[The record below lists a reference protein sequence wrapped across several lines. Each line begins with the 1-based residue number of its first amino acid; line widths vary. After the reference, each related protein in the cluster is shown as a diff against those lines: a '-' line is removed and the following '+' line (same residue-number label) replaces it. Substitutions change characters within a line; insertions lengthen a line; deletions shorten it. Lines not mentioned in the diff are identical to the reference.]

1 MALMLQQCLP
11 LTVLKLDDA
20 FDRLTSSYYMVATVL
35 TAYGI
40 ETAWETH
47 QDSYFMS
54 LQQCLPLTVLKLSI
68 THFITPYYLV
78 ATVLTAYGIET
89 QYLLHE

>member
-1 MALMLQQCLP
+1 MLSIVSPP
-11 LTVLKLDDA
+11 LT
-20 FDRLTSSYYMVATVL
+20 
-35 TAYGI
+35 I
-40 ETAWETH
+40 W
-47 QDSYFMS
+47 